1 MVQVIN
7 SASFSEKGKYRKE
20 NEDFIYPCDDQDRI
34 FVLCDGMGGHG
45 HGEIASEIVGT
56 SVFRYLKEL
65 QIDEYTKKYDNL
77 VFRNRWI
84 SLVKQITKK
93 N

>member
-7 SASFSEKGKYRKE
+7 SASFCEKGEFREK
-20 NEDFIYPCDDQDRI
+20 NEDFIYPCGNQERI

-65 QIDEYTKKYDNL
+65 QIDEYTLMYFKKHLILLSN
-77 VFRNRWI
+77 N
-84 SLVKQITKK
+84 
-93 N
+93 

>member
-34 FVLCDGMGGHG
+34 FVLCDGMEVMGMGKSPVKLL
-45 HGEIASEIVGT
+45 ERAYFVI
-56 SVFRYLKEL
+56 LKN
-65 QIDEYTKKYDNL
+65 YK
-77 VFRNRWI
+77 
-84 SLVKQITKK
+84 
-93 N
+93 

>member
-45 HGEIASEIVGT
+45 HGEIASEMV
-56 SVFRYLKEL
+56 
-65 QIDEYTKKYDNL
+65 
-77 VFRNRWI
+77 
-84 SLVKQITKK
+84 
-93 N
+93 